1 MDLEKERKR
10 QALER
15 ERIARGGDPVNHPS
29 HYKKDGKECI
39 DVMEEKFGTL
49 AVINFCECNA
59 FKYRWRAGYKA
70 GNPAEQDIAKAQWYK
85 RKAEELRKKL
95 A

>member
-15 ERIARGGDPVNHPS
+15 ERIAREGDPVNHPS

-39 DVMEEKFGTL
+39 
-49 AVINFCECNA
+49 A
-59 FKYRWRAGYKA
+59 
-70 GNPAEQDIAKAQWYK
+70 
-85 RKAEELRKKL
+85 
-95 A
+95 